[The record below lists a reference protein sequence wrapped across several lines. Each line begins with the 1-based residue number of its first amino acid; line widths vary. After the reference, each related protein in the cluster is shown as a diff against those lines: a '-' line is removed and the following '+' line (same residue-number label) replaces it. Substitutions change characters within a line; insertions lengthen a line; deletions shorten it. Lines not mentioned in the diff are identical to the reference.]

1 MGADVAFCP
10 PPGGYIVDL
19 DHPKTYADVATYW
32 VVAVGNFLALM
43 FMAQRLYT
51 KTALLKEFRLEDVF
65 LVFAWITSVGTQAVL
80 VYMFAIGILGLSH
93 LGLGNRLVAASLA
106 LKLTDTNPLGVQMT
120 LVIPVIYTPCAGLAK
135 LSLLLYYRR
144 LSLNAWFRRFVILTM
159 LVVAGYTLGKI
170 FALIFGCNP
179 IAMSWDN
186 TIRGGTC
193 IDRDAL
199 YFVTG
204 ILNIATNGIMLALP
218 IPAVLSIARPNRQMI
233 GLLLMF
239 VIGGATVAASVMRFL
254 VLLPALED
262 SDETWAMACPS
273 MWLCVE
279 ANLLIICASLPT
291 LRRFLH
297 YAAPRLIGDDGFNDY
312 DYNDD
317 DRQRLTPSPRPGDSG
332 RHHHYRWYNRFSDR
346 FREYPMR
353 SLRDVDLRPDAIQTV
368 ETRAGTNS
376 RCSRMWDARPNKSD
390 GDSEKAIFQTRT
402 MTITY
407 QNRDGSMSGDQGRE

>member
-1 MGADVAFCP
+1 MSIANGVATVLP
-10 PPGGYIVDL
+10 APGGYIVDL
-19 DHPKTYADVATYW
+19 DHPKSYADVATYW
-32 VVAVGNFLALM
+32 VVAVGNVLALM

-51 KTALLKEFRLEDVF
+51 KTALLKEFRLEDVL
-65 LVFAWITSVGTQAVL
+65 LVLAWITSVGTQVVL
-80 VYMFAIGILGLSH
+80 VYLFAIGILG
-93 LGLGNRLVAASLA
+93 
-106 LKLTDTNPLGVQMT
+106 MT

-144 LSLNAWFRRFVILTM
+144 LSLNAWFRRFVIVTII
-159 LVVAGYTLGKI
+159 VVAGYTLGAV

-179 IAMSWDN
+179 LAKSWDS
-186 TIRGGTC
+186 TITGGTC
-193 IDRDAL
+193 IDRDTL
-199 YFVTG
+199 YFVMG
-204 ILNIATNGIMLALP
+204 ILNVATNGVMLALP
-218 IPAVLSIARPNRQMI
+218 IPAVLSIARPNRQMV
-233 GLLLMF
+233 GLLVMF
-239 VIGGATVAASVMRFL
+239 VIGGATVGISVMRFI
-254 VLLPALED
+254 VLLPTLED
-262 SDETWAMACPS
+262 NDQTWAMACPS
-273 MWLCVE
+273 MWLCAE
-279 ANLLIICASLPT
+279 ANLLVICASLPT

-297 YAAPRLIGDDGFNDY
+297 YAAPRLIGDDGFNDC

-317 DRQRLTPSPRPGDSG
+317 DRQRLTPSPRPGGSG

-353 SLRDVDLRPDAIQTV
+353 SLRDMNLRPDAIQAV
-368 ETRAGTNS
+368 EARAGTNS